1 MICKM
6 IVIQADGVRSSL
18 DANIYMDPKR
28 GFVEA
33 RKHGKQVG
41 NKEELFLE
49 LCDEIKVIRVDREL
63 MPHNLSNG

>member
-1 MICKM
+1 MLIFTW
-6 IVIQADGVRSSL
+6 IQTED
-18 DANIYMDPKR
+18 
-28 GFVEA
+28 FVEA

-49 LCDEIKVIRVDREL
+49 LYDEIKVIRVDREL